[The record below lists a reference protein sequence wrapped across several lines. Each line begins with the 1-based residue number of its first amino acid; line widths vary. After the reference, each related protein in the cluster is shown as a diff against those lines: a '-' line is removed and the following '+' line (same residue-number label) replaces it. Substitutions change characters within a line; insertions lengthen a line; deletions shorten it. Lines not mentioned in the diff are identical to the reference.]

1 MSFHFGVASGS
12 SPEQG
17 QGTESEFVTEAD
29 FEVSLQ
35 QIQLDEAK
43 FRRDEAKISLEK
55 AKADASKAQ
64 ADASKAQADA
74 RKAQADADIAERAR
88 DAIFANGTSRTS
100 SFFSSLA
107 LSSPSWSLQSRS
119 SLALE
124 GDGWLAW
131 GTSFFA
137 RSGSCSVRIKK
148 RESGQQPTLQQLS
161 LDDSCQDLCSKQADG
176 RRSTDSEAVPLL
188 EKKESS
194 ADFTQKFVGC
204 AAQDCDKLLKGEL
217 DGKTAIGASTL
228 QRMFSDAHT
237 HLKFAGQKPM

>member
-17 QGTESEFVTEAD
+17 QGTESELVTEGD
-29 FEVSLQ
+29 FQATLQ
-35 QIQLDEAK
+35 QFQLDQAK
-43 FRRDEAKISLEK
+43 FRRDEAMISRDNAARKAQDEARKAQDEATKAAADIEKAKADIEK

-188 EKKESS
+188 EKKE
-194 ADFTQKFVGC
+194 Q
-204 AAQDCDKLLKGEL
+204 
-217 DGKTAIGASTL
+217 
-228 QRMFSDAHT
+228 
-237 HLKFAGQKPM
+237 